1 VLTRRL
7 GLRLRRRNESGAV
20 AVMFGL
26 LAVMLMSV
34 AALGV
39 DIGNEVGRHTNTQ
52 TQADFAAFAAAQ
64 TMTATAT
71 AGSVVSPAVATT
83 VAAALNANQ
92 PQDDKEPIPSCVKN
106 KNCVKAS
113 DLTDGKAFNG
123 ELKYTNLGLQV
134 TAPRH
139 WVGFGM
145 ARIMGF
151 QGSYVSAS
159 ATVNIF
165 SPGLR
170 VLPMFAVLGCDYGL
184 QTLADPAN
192 GHDLPVTPTL
202 AFNSETNNTQIQS
215 PLVLKDSTG
224 NPVNSIALNSTGN
237 TLTITAKN
245 WDHSY
250 YIGFFRGDD
259 TTPSLV
265 QTVVVPGAT
274 PGSGTGFNQN
284 PANPPVTVNIPN
296 AVAATQA
303 AWYVRIY
310 DDSGSD
316 KGTKPITTPH
326 TGTWSPASTALGIR
340 VGNAVLQCA
349 QGSSDGNFGTL
360 KLPRI
365 TPSANSSWLPVNI
378 ANGLEAPLSL
388 TKHQQWASDSPTG
401 KCFDGQNGAITSPG
415 NSGYLNKGTNCVS
428 TDTGLSANDATQ
440 GLITGSN
447 GYPGLLTTASTK
459 AGCDPKG
466 TSANLP
472 VTVNGTGG
480 GTFNLDNSVLTCY
493 FTNTTTSIADIA
505 TASYNKGAVL
515 DKSIVDDPR
524 FVWVPVVAVKPD
536 CGTCSNYSIIDIR
549 PGFITDQQPI
559 SASVKGSNMAQN
571 GGTMQN
577 GVYVAN
583 NGITSLKVVFFNIDA
598 MPRDVNDNVIDYLG
612 VGQPIVRL
620 VN

>member
-1 VLTRRL
+1 MLKNRRL
-7 GLRLRRRNESGAV
+7 HRHDESGAV
-20 AVMFGL
+20 AVMFAL
-26 LAVMLMSV
+26 LAVMLMSL
-34 AALGV
+34 AALGT
-39 DIGNEVGRHTNTQ
+39 DIGNEVDRHTNTQ

-64 TMTATAT
+64 KMTSTAT
-71 AGSVVSPAVATT
+71 AGSVVSPTIAAA

-92 PQDDKEPIPSCVKN
+92 PQDDKTPPGKPADCVKN
-106 KNCVKAS
+106 KTCVAAA
-113 DLTDGKAFNG
+113 DLTDGNTDNG
-123 ELKYTNLGLQV
+123 ELNYTNAGLQV

-139 WVGFGM
+139 WVDFGM

-151 QGSYVSAS
+151 QGSYVGAQ

-192 GHDLPVTPTL
+192 GHDTPVTPTL
-202 AFNSETNNTQIQS
+202 AFNSETNNTKIQT
-215 PLVLKDSTG
+215 PPGLTLQDSTG
-224 NPVNSIALNSTGN
+224 QTVNSITLNSTGN
-237 TLTITAKN
+237 KVTINAKN

-250 YIGFFRGDD
+250 YVGFFRGDD

-265 QTVVVPGAT
+265 QTVVVPGAV
-274 PGSGTGFNQN
+274 PGSGTGYNAN
-284 PANPPVTVNIPN
+284 PATNVTVNIPDS
-296 AVAATQA
+296 VAATQA

-310 DDSGSD
+310 DDLGAD
-316 KGTKPITTPH
+316 KGANPITTPH
-326 TGTWSPASTALGIR
+326 TGTWSSASEALGIR
-340 VGNAVLQCA
+340 VGSAVLQCA

-360 KLPRI
+360 KLPR
-365 TPSANSSWLPVNI
+365 TDVPTSGALPVNI
-378 ANGLEAPLSL
+378 AAGLQAPLSL
-388 TKHQQWASDSPTG
+388 TKHQQWATDSPPG
-401 KCFDGQNGAITSPG
+401 KCFDGVNSAVTSPG
-415 NSGYLNKGTNCVS
+415 NNGTLNKGTNCVG
-428 TDTGLSANDATQ
+428 TDTGLAANDATQ

-447 GYPGLLTTASTK
+447 GFPGLLTT
-459 AGCDPKG
+459 KG
-466 TSANLP
+466 TAPGCAPNHSSNNRS
-472 VTVNGTGG
+472 VTINGTGG
-480 GTFNLDNSVLTCY
+480 GTFSIDDSTLTCY

-536 CGTCSNYSIIDIR
+536 CGSCANYSIIDIR

-559 SASVKGSNMAQN
+559 SASTKNSTAG
-571 GGTMQN
+571 QN
-577 GVYVAN
+577 GVTADNGVSVAN